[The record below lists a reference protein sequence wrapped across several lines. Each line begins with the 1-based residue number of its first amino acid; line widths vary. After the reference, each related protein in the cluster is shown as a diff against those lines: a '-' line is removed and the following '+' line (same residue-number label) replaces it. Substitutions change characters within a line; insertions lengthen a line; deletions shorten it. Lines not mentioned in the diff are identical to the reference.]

1 MLGYRSLR
9 EKLVQPF
16 LLFGFAVSA
25 SLSLITFA
33 LLAQIEEAAI
43 ERALRAELE
52 SFRHRLERLPAAS
65 PASGTLLRGHFLPDP
80 SLPSLRPLPPGE
92 ERLEIRI
99 LDDHQYSVLITEA
112 GKRPFA
118 LLYER
123 AYIQDNLQQ
132 LALLLLITTA
142 AISFLSFLV
151 GYRLSRTVLKPI
163 VRLLHEVT
171 QQAEQA
177 TPEQQP
183 ATFAAS
189 DYPDDEI
196 GQLVRQLDRFSLRL
210 YHFIQRESYFSADV
224 SHELRT
230 PISVILGAAEVLAEI
245 PDTPAAVCE
254 RIELIRRQASRMGQ
268 ILEAMLLL
276 GRETPSDHDPVCRI
290 AEVVN
295 DVIADSRQLLSPAVT
310 LTAHVE
316 GQPTLPVERS
326 LIHVVISN
334 LLRNAI
340 THTRE
345 GRIDV
350 VADDAGLTLR
360 DTGIGMPKERFSEF
374 LKRHEKGHGSHGFGL
389 GLSIVS
395 RICERQHWAIS
406 CSSTPDHGTEI
417 RIHFRPAD

>member
-210 YHFIQRESYFSADV
+210 YHFIQRESYF
-224 SHELRT
+224 L
-230 PISVILGAAEVLAEI
+230 
-245 PDTPAAVCE
+245 
-254 RIELIRRQASRMGQ
+254 
-268 ILEAMLLL
+268 
-276 GRETPSDHDPVCRI
+276 
-290 AEVVN
+290 
-295 DVIADSRQLLSPAVT
+295 
-310 LTAHVE
+310 
-316 GQPTLPVERS
+316 S
-326 LIHVVISN
+326 LIHI
-334 LLRNAI
+334 
-340 THTRE
+340 
-345 GRIDV
+345 
-350 VADDAGLTLR
+350 
-360 DTGIGMPKERFSEF
+360 
-374 LKRHEKGHGSHGFGL
+374 
-389 GLSIVS
+389 
-395 RICERQHWAIS
+395 
-406 CSSTPDHGTEI
+406 
-417 RIHFRPAD
+417 